1 MRFQLPGSSLSLAIA
16 QDRSNIVLV
25 GGRNHSTSIAFR
37 HVAFFRKYQFS
48 PMSQPSDSQHLE
60 TLSRVMQTLRERAEQ
75 LPEGSYTTKLLR
87 GGPEKIG
94 EKLLEESR
102 ELIEAASESGPEGRD
117 HFVYEAGDL
126 IYHTLVMLAWRGVDL
141 DEVAAE
147 LARREGTSGL
157 VEKASR
163 KVQD

>member
-1 MRFQLPGSSLSLAIA
+1 MSQPI
-16 QDRSNIVLV
+16 D
-25 GGRNHSTSIAFR
+25 
-37 HVAFFRKYQFS
+37 
-48 PMSQPSDSQHLE
+48 SQPSDSQPSDSQPPNFRSIDS
-60 TLSRVMQTLRERAEQ
+60 LSRLTQILRERAEQ

-94 EKLLEESR
+94 KKLLEESQ
-102 ELIEAASESGPEGRD
+102 ELIEAAGEPGEDGRK
-117 HFVYEAGDL
+117 HFIYEAGDL

-141 DEVAAE
+141 SEVANE

-163 KVQD
+163 NNQT